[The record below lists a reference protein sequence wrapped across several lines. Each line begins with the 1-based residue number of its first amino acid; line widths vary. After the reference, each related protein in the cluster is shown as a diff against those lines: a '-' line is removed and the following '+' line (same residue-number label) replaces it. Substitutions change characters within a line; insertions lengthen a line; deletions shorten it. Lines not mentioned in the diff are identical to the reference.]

1 VRSTVVRHAVVAVS
15 LTLIAGACGGSG
27 GSDNK
32 EAAEESPDGSA
43 QKTSARK
50 QNIALSVAKP
60 VALQPSGALNPT
72 TAVDPDSGR
81 VYAAWARELAPAAG
95 EEDPMI
101 EAVVAT
107 SEDGGKTFGDPVVVS
122 PPGMK
127 IVTYTV
133 SPTQVAVGH
142 GGEVYVLFLEN
153 SPQDL
158 PGWTYGYSFMRVVRS
173 DDGGRTWSAPVAVTT
188 EATEAVTTSTEM
200 ATLFVAPDNDLFVAF
215 LDMREEI
222 AHLLDKQ
229 AGKVTEEEHSGHGE
243 EKPAFATQLR
253 LVRSGDGGRTWS
265 PSVLVSKPTCACCG
279 TQVAQA
285 SGDSPVLVTTRSD
298 WKELKGSVDS
308 VRDPFVSVSTDDG
321 ATFGKPVKIH
331 DDQFKIS
338 GCPDVNA
345 GLRAD
350 GDGVVH
356 AAWYTG
362 TETGPGVYYATS
374 GDDGKTWSKPVALL
388 TDEWIP
394 YGDVKMVLDD
404 EDRAWVVYEDRRDEK
419 EDRIQVVR
427 INDDGSL
434 DYSKAWAGKSPDLA
448 ADGDGVVVTWGTTGT
463 EEKSG
468 SVSVTR
474 VSFSGD
480 ADESAAR

>member
-1 VRSTVVRHAVVAVS
+1 VRTNWLRGVIGVLALTTVGGACASGDDDAPEARAGQDRKTAARQNIS
-15 LTLIAGACGGSG
+15 LT
-27 GSDNK
+27 
-32 EAAEESPDGSA
+32 
-43 QKTSARK
+43 
-50 QNIALSVAKP
+50 VAKP
-60 VALQPSGALNPT
+60 VELQPEGALNPT
-72 TAVDPDSGR
+72 TAVDPDSGT
-81 VYAAWARELAPAAG
+81 VYAAWAREIPVPG
-95 EEDPMI
+95 GDPMI

-107 SEDGGKTFGDPVVVS
+107 SGDGGRTFGEPVVVS

-127 IVTYTV
+127 VVTYTV

-153 SPQDL
+153 FPQDL
-158 PGWTYGYSFMRVVRS
+158 PGWTYGYSFMRLVRS
-173 DDGGRTWSAPVAVTT
+173 DDGGKTWSAPVAVTT
-188 EATEAVTTSTEM
+188 EETEGVPTSNEM

-222 AHLLDKQ
+222 GHLLDKQ
-229 AGKVTEEEHSGHGE
+229 AGKVAEEEHSGHGE
-243 EKPAFATQLR
+243 QTVPYSTQLR
-253 LVRSGDGGRTWS
+253 LVRSGDGGRTFS

-285 SGDSPVLVTTRSD
+285 TGDSPVLVTTRSD
-298 WKELKGSVDS
+298 WKELKGSYDS

-321 ATFGKPVKIH
+321 ATFGRPVKIH

-350 GDGVVH
+350 RDGVVH

-374 GDDGKTWSKPVALL
+374 GDDGKTWSAPLALL
-388 TDEWIP
+388 TDEWVP
-394 YGDVKMVLDD
+394 YGDVRMVLDD
-404 EDRAWVVYEDRRDEK
+404 GDRPWVAFEDRRDEE

-427 INDDGSL
+427 INPDGTL
-434 DYSKAWAGKSPDLA
+434 DYSKAWPGKSPDLA
-448 ADGDGVVVTWGTTGT
+448 AAGDGVVVTWGTTGT
-463 EEKSG
+463 DKKSG
-468 SVSVTR
+468 SVSVAQVKPGR
-474 VSFSGD
+474 APSAGD
-480 ADESAAR
+480 EAASR